1 MCYNILKIFF
11 DEKPRSFPRVWA
23 VCGLARLVPGHHLI
37 TLSTAGRR
45 AAGGGHLE
53 AAEEMIITL
62 ADTFRHGRLAGVC
75 PGEIDDTD
83 TARH

>member
-1 MCYNILKIFF
+1 M
-11 DEKPRSFPRVWA
+11 SGVWLGA
-23 VCGLARLVPGHHLI
+23 AGAGHHLI
-37 TLSTAGRR
+37 TLSTERG
-45 AAGGGHLE
+45 AGGGHLE

>member
-1 MCYNILKIFF
+1 M
-11 DEKPRSFPRVWA
+11 SGVWLGA
-23 VCGLARLVPGHHLI
+23 AAAGHHLI
-37 TLSTAGRR
+37 TLSTERGRR
-45 AAGGGHLE
+45 EAGGGGHLE

-62 ADTFRHGRLAGVC
+62 ADTFRHGRLAGGVC

>member
-1 MCYNILKIFF
+1 M
-11 DEKPRSFPRVWA
+11 
-23 VCGLARLVPGHHLI
+23 CGLARLLPGHHLI
-37 TLSTAGRR
+37 TLSTERG

-62 ADTFRHGRLAGVC
+62 ADTFRHGRLAGVW

-83 TARH
+83 PARH